1 MKEYRWRLFIDESGE
16 FKSFHDRSCV
26 VGFLGRAPTAM
37 AEARVRYSVERSFP
51 EIPWPLHANLLN
63 QEAAWLLWLE
73 RSTRTSELK
82 NVAHEILK
90 QAPLPAKPLLQEAR
104 ASLEEGREPDYRKLK
119 RIRAELHNT
128 VGYLNFREKAKARR
142 NALFKLIHHT
152 LRQDPEHSHI
162 TCVATL
168 GDPPNA
174 PGIPDPYLLG
184 LSALLERTAN
194 LLAHTGGSH
203 SVAIYAAR
211 RDVDDPTLGKRTPL
225 NRSHLERAV
234 ADASFP
240 NEAVRFTLDDVL
252 PYAEATTGLV
262 MADLLA
268 NRVWKMRSASLTQ
281 VHRSIEGLGAEPGL
295 VGLSGCAATGLAR
308 ALILQGSRAGL
319 DQVGSL
325 RPPWA
330 REQAIQWIAVTH
342 EEGKQ

>member
-1 MKEYRWRLFIDESGE
+1 MKAQRWRLFIDESGE
-16 FKSFHDRSCV
+16 FKSINDRSCV
-26 VGFLGRAPTAM
+26 VGFLSRAPTVM

-63 QEAAWLLWLE
+63 QEVAWLLWLE
-73 RSTRTSELK
+73 SSTQASETKTL
-82 NVAHEILK
+82 AHEILK

-104 ASLEEGREPDYRKLK
+104 ASLEDGREPDYRTLK
-119 RIRAELHNT
+119 RIRSHLHTT
-128 VGYLNFREKAKARR
+128 VGYLNFKERAKARR
-142 NALFKLIHHT
+142 NALFKLIQHT

-174 PGIPDPYLLG
+174 PKPEPYLLA

-194 LLAHTGGSH
+194 LLAHAGGSH

-211 RDVDDPTLGKRTPL
+211 RDVDDPTLGKRIPM

-234 ADASFP
+234 ADARFP
-240 NEAVRFTLDDVL
+240 NDAVRFTLDGVL

-281 VHRSIEGLGAEPGL
+281 LHRSIEALGAEPGL
-295 VGLSGCAATGLAR
+295 LGLSGCAATGLAR
-308 ALILQGSRAGL
+308 VLILRGSRAEL
-319 DQVGSL
+319 DQVSSV

-330 REQAIQWIAVTH
+330 KEQAIQWIAATH